1 MKLSKAVFVKGT
13 PYEQGVQQAQQ
24 AGKTILQ
31 NILRVREMMEQ
42 NHFDMDAYRAFIQ
55 KDAEYIQRT
64 NPELTEEMHGIAD
77 GLELPFQEVLYLNIP
92 AYFMKDHF
100 RQECSMLLVK
110 GKATLDGKTYLIKN
124 RDMSCHLEQLL
135 ISREYPDGMKLVEV
149 NGAGT
154 VTYPAMGI
162 NSYGV
167 AVTNTGFWSPKA
179 PTDYHRVGKAQVVI
193 NSHIIL
199 RRCKT
204 AEEGLDW
211 LLNTPRINGLNMIIA
226 DSRDAYLI
234 EVLKDGAYVEKADE
248 KGVLFRSN
256 HYVSRQNRGLNTDP
270 KDTPSTFFRYERIQ
284 EMVKERYGEL
294 RFQDLYRI
302 MSDHKDAPN
311 CLCRHP
317 QPGAPGWTAS
327 STLCVV
333 DDRELW
339 STIGNPCEMLPH
351 AGIES

>member
-1 MKLSKAVFVKGT
+1 MELSKAVFVKGT
-13 PYEQGVQQAQQ
+13 PYEQGVGQARQ

-31 NILRVREMMEQ
+31 NILRVRELMEQ
-42 NHFDMDAYRAFIQ
+42 NRFDMDAYRAFIQ
-55 KDAEYIQRT
+55 KDAEYIERT
-64 NPELTEEMHGIAD
+64 NPELIEEMHGIAD
-77 GLELPFQEVLYLNIP
+77 GLAIDFQEVLYLNIP
-92 AYFMKDHF
+92 AYFMKEHF

-110 GKATLDGKTYLIKN
+110 GRATLDGKTYLIKN
-124 RDMSCHLEQLL
+124 RDMSCYLEQLL
-135 ISREYPDGMKLVEV
+135 ISREYPDGMRIVEV

-162 NSYGV
+162 NQYGV

-179 PTDYHRVGKAQVVI
+179 PTDYDRVGEAQVVI

-204 AEEGLDW
+204 AREGLDW
-211 LLNTPRINGLNMIIA
+211 LLTTPRINGLNMMIA
-226 DSRDAYLI
+226 DRKDAFLI
-234 EVLKDGAYVEKADE
+234 EVLKDGAYVEEADE
-248 KGVLFRSN
+248 RGVLMRTN
-256 HYVSRQNRGLNTDP
+256 HYVSEQNRGLNTDP
-270 KDTPSTFFRYERIQ
+270 KDTPSTFFRYERLR
-284 EMVKERYGEL
+284 EAVEKYHGRF

-302 MSDHKDAPN
+302 MSDHRDAPN

-317 QPGAPGWTAS
+317 QEGAPGWTAS

-333 DDRELW
+333 DDLELW

-351 AGIES
+351 AGIEV